1 MAALGCQIQW
11 ADLKRIDV
19 NNDLEIQTVMPN
31 DFKQPCTHANKAID
45 GKTSGGRQNE
55 IKHEP
60 QALYNFKGQAVH
72 LHRDTNL
79 CVHMGDSDIMSA
91 LLRLSSIS
99 HENILTFVGLI
110 RDDPKC
116 VLTEETTRGSLYDLL
131 GNDDTQLTQDFKVA
145 FLFDVVSGMNYL
157 HNSDV
162 GYHGYLSSK
171 CCYLDSKFTC
181 KISNYWLTT
190 LSNPLYQSACDTDD
204 PENMLWMAPELLRSQ
219 NDISTKCDVYSFG
232 IMIQEIML
240 QSKPYANNDPPLH
253 PREIIKNVSDGG
265 QQFRPVMLG
274 LSSEWVELTSKCWD
288 QNPNLRPTF
297 SEVKKI
303 LIRLNKG
310 KRKNAVESMV
320 NRLEAHTQHLEEVVE
335 LRSSELVAEKAISEN
350 LICELLPRSVFEQ
363 LKQGKQVEPETFEQ
377 VTMFFS
383 DIEGFTKIAASSSPM
398 EIVSL
403 LNRLYTLFDNAI
415 VNYDA
420 YKVATIGDAYII
432 VSGLPERNGD
442 RHAGEIASLALELID
457 LIDGFE
463 ISHIP
468 GTFLNMRVGLH
479 SGPCVAAITG
489 LKMPRYLLFGDIV
502 NIGDRIEAL
511 GKSMMVHMSDTT
523 TGLLAEDQ
531 RFVIEQHETKLD
543 VPGYGEMQTSWLTR
557 NANY

>member
-1 MAALGCQIQW
+1 MAALGRQIKW
-11 ADLKRIDV
+11 AELKQIDV
-19 NNDLEIQTVMPN
+19 NNDPEIQTVMPN
-31 DFKQPCTHANKAID
+31 DSKQPCTHANKTID
-45 GKTSGGRQNE
+45 GKTSGGGQNE
-55 IKHEP
+55 IKQEP
-60 QALYNFKGQAVH
+60 QALYHFKGQAVH
-72 LHRDTNL
+72 LHRDSNL
-79 CVHMGDSDIMSA
+79 CVRMGDSDIMSA
-91 LLRLSSIS
+91 LYKLSSIS

-116 VLTEETTRGSLYDLL
+116 VLTEETTWGSLYDLL
-131 GNDDTQLTQDFKVA
+131 GNYGMRLTQDFKVA

-162 GYHGYLSSK
+162 GYHGHLSSK
-171 CCYLDSKFTC
+171 WCYLDSKFTC
-181 KISNYWLTT
+181 KIGNYWLTT
-190 LSNPLYQSACDTDD
+190 LSNSLYQSACDTDD
-204 PENMLWMAPELLRSQ
+204 PENMLWMAPEVLHSQ
-219 NDISTKCDVYSFG
+219 NDISKKCDVYSFG

-253 PREIIKNVSDGG
+253 PREIIKQVSDDE
-265 QQFRPVMLG
+265 QQLRPVMLG
-274 LSSEWVELTSKCWD
+274 LTSEWVELASKCWD

-297 SEVKKI
+297 SEVNKK
-303 LIRLNKG
+303 LIRLNMG
-310 KRKNAVESMV
+310 KRNNAVESMV
-320 NRLEAHTQHLEEVVE
+320 DRLEAHTQYLEEVVE
-335 LRSSELVAEKAISEN
+335 LRSSELVAEKALSEN
-350 LICELLPRSVFEQ
+350 LICELLPRCVFEQ
-363 LKQGKQVEPETFEQ
+363 LKQGKQVKPETFEQ

-502 NIGDRIEAL
+502 NIGARIEAL

>member
-1 MAALGCQIQW
+1 
-11 ADLKRIDV
+11 
-19 NNDLEIQTVMPN
+19 
-31 DFKQPCTHANKAID
+31 
-45 GKTSGGRQNE
+45 
-55 IKHEP
+55 
-60 QALYNFKGQAVH
+60 
-72 LHRDTNL
+72 
-79 CVHMGDSDIMSA
+79 
-91 LLRLSSIS
+91 
-99 HENILTFVGLI
+99 
-110 RDDPKC
+110 
-116 VLTEETTRGSLYDLL
+116 
-131 GNDDTQLTQDFKVA
+131 
-145 FLFDVVSGMNYL
+145 
-157 HNSDV
+157 
-162 GYHGYLSSK
+162 
-171 CCYLDSKFTC
+171 
-181 KISNYWLTT
+181 
-190 LSNPLYQSACDTDD
+190 
-204 PENMLWMAPELLRSQ
+204 
-219 NDISTKCDVYSFG
+219 
-232 IMIQEIML
+232 MIQEIML
-240 QSKPYANNDPPLH
+240 QSKPYATNDPPLH

-383 DIEGFTKIAASSSPM
+383 DIEGFTKIAASSGPM

-502 NIGDRIEAL
+502 NIGARIEAL